1 MGDGSYLEA
10 NRKAQLVVLLT
21 FLFVVVI
28 VVSIEPLLYR
38 VMPSFSASL
47 EGIGTSGGLLL
58 LLTLVSHVVS
68 FALSLFWI
76 AHLVHVGYR
85 TLKLGSYP
93 PPGTMV
99 VFRTRIRSGKQAE
112 VSGYLSFAL
121 AALMIAP
128 IALTAYVTWLLMGA
142 L

>member
-1 MGDGSYLEA
+1 MGNGSYLEA

-28 VVSIEPLLYR
+28 VVSLEPLLYR

-99 VFRTRIRSGKQAE
+99 VFRTRIRTGKQAE

-142 L
+142 F

>member
-1 MGDGSYLEA
+1 MGESFLEA
-10 NRKAQLVVLLT
+10 NRKAQLIVLLT

-28 VVSIEPLLYR
+28 LVSLEPLLYR
-38 VMPSFSASL
+38 VMPSL
-47 EGIGTSGGLLL
+47 GTSLQGLEANDRLLL

-68 FALSLFWI
+68 FALSVFWI
-76 AHLVHVGYR
+76 AHLVHVGYL

-93 PPGTMV
+93 PPGTMM
-99 VFRTRIRSGKQAE
+99 VFRTRIRTGKQAA
-112 VSGYLSFAL
+112 VSGYLSFAF

-128 IALTAYVTWLLMGA
+128 IALTAYVTWLIVGA

>member
-10 NRKAQLVVLLT
+10 NRKAQFIVLLT

-28 VVSIEPLLYR
+28 VVSLEPLLYR

-47 EGIGTSGGLLL
+47 EGIGASGRLLL
-58 LLTLVSHVVS
+58 LLTLLSHVVS

-76 AHLVHVGYR
+76 AHLVHAGYR
-85 TLKLGSYP
+85 TLKVGTYP

-99 VFRTRIRSGKQAE
+99 VFRTRIRTGKQAA
-112 VSGYLSFAL
+112 VSGYLSFAF
-121 AALMIAP
+121 AALMIVP
-128 IALTAYVTWLLMGA
+128 IVLTAYVTWLLMGA